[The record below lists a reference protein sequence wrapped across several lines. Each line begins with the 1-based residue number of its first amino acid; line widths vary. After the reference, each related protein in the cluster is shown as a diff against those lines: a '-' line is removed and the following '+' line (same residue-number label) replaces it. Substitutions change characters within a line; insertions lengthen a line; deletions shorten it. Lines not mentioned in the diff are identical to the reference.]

1 MGQRSYLTW
10 IGILSAVAFLT
21 IGLAFRECCAA
32 EAKYPSRPI
41 QVVICYQPGATD
53 MAFRPFTEKLP
64 EYLGQPIAFVFKPG
78 AAGGVGASFVSKAKP
93 DGYTLIG
100 TSNSPVIT
108 APLTKELDYTLD
120 DFAPICRLVSSPIV
134 VAVKADSPWKSL
146 KDIVEEAKKSPG
158 KLNYSTAGVFGTTH
172 VPMELFVKS
181 AGINLTHVPCEGS
194 TPAVT
199 ALLGGH
205 VTMTCSTMPTIL
217 PHFKSGALRPVA
229 FFEKERLKEFADVP
243 TVSESGYPV
252 VYFLWYGLMAPKG
265 TSEEIVKT
273 IYDGCKKVIQEQKS
287 YLEDRLGKLSLR
299 LVFLGPEEF
308 KKESHAEYEA
318 MKKIAK
324 DLMKT
329 GK

>member
-10 IGILSAVAFLT
+10 IGVLSTVAFLT
-21 IGLAFRECCAA
+21 IGLVIRECRAA
-32 EAKYPSRPI
+32 GEKYPNKTI

-64 EYLGQPIAFVFKPG
+64 EYLGQPIAFAFKPG
-78 AAGGVGASFVSKAKP
+78 AAGGAGASFVARAKP

-108 APLTKELDYTLD
+108 APLTKELDYTLY

-134 VAVKADSPWKSL
+134 MAVKSDSPWKNL
-146 KDIVEEAKKSPG
+146 KEVVEEAKKSPG
-158 KLNYSTAGVFGTTH
+158 KLTYSTAGVFGTTH

-194 TPAVT
+194 TPGVT

-205 VTMTCSTMPTIL
+205 VSMTCSTMPTIL
-217 PHFKSGALRPVA
+217 PHFKSGALRPIA
-229 FFEKERLKEFADVP
+229 FFEKDRLKEFPDVP
-243 TVSESGYPV
+243 TFTELGYPV

-265 TSEEIVKT
+265 TSEEVIKT
-273 IYDGCKKVIQEQKS
+273 ISGACKKLIQEQPKHI
-287 YLEDRLGKLSLR
+287 EDRLEKLSLK
-299 LVFLGPEEF
+299 LVFLNPEEF
-308 KKESHAEYEA
+308 AKETKDEYEY
-318 MKKIAK
+318 MKKIIEELK
-324 DLMKT
+324 KP
-329 GK
+329 KQ